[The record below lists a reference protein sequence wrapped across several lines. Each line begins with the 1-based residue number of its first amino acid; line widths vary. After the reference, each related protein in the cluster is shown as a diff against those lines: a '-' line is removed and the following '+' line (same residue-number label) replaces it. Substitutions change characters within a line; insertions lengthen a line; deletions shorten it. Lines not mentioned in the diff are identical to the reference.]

1 MYAWV
6 FLLHRP
12 GLLAF
17 ELDVVATGGLL
28 WTFHLATKR
37 GPLLLLFDVELFEVD
52 ALAAETSAEPEVE
65 AEGALAAASSS
76 SCLREVLRFRL
87 RTSLM
92 RLEKKQ
98 KHEAYNRTRKC

>member
-1 MYAWV
+1 MNTYSQLV
-6 FLLHRP
+6 EHSKYTGELLDSR
-12 GLLAF
+12 LRF
-17 ELDVVATGGLL
+17 I
-28 WTFHLATKR
+28 
-37 GPLLLLFDVELFEVD
+37 PLLLLFDVELFEVD
-52 ALAAETSAEPEVE
+52 ALAAESSVEPEVE